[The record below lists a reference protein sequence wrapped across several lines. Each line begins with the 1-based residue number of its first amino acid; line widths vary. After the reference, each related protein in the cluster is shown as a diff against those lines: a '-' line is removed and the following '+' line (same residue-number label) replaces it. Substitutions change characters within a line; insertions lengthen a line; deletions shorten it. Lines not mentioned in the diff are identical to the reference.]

1 MTNRTKIRILLIG
14 SLLAAAC
21 TRGVVYSDFK
31 DVSPVGW
38 DKDSAV
44 VFTFRVTDTVLPY
57 NVLLHVRH
65 SDNYPYQ
72 NMWLFL
78 NATDPQ
84 GGMTSDTIEFY
95 LADERGR
102 WLGNGRNGHVS
113 MPVLY
118 EQNYVF
124 PDTGTY
130 SLSVRHGMRTE
141 DLRGVSQIGL
151 EIQKP

>member
-1 MTNRTKIRILLIG
+1 MNNRTRIAVLLLS
-14 SLLAAAC
+14 SLLCVAC
-21 TRGVVYSDFK
+21 TRGVVWSEFN
-31 DVSPVGW
+31 DVPPIGW

-44 VFTFRVTDTVLPY
+44 TFTFRVTDTIQPY

-65 SDNYPYQ
+65 GDNYPYQ

-78 NATDPQ
+78 NSTDPQ
-84 GGMTSDTIEFY
+84 GVERSDTIEFY

-102 WLGNGRNGHVS
+102 WLGNGRNGHVT

-118 EQNYVF
+118 EQNYLF

-141 DLRGVSQIGL
+141 ALHGVSQIGL